1 MEKDILE
8 QTAAK
13 IQLQEELA
21 ASRVKLNESQA
32 ECESTKQQLN
42 TTVDDVELMRSQMKG
57 EVERHLSEVAE
68 IQSNMEKVEVRLEEE
83 VSQRVLL
90 EALKVELTGRLE
102 EKQAESEDSKKQLRL
117 KDEEIE
123 NLTHDMEITRT
134 SHLNKEALLTSSNDR
149 IQALTAQMGAMEDNH
164 RCEVEKFE
172 VEGRKRLDQLGS
184 AGEEM
189 GRLQAEVAELK
200 AEMERREELCKEHME
215 AFNRRN
221 AEAEHMKEGMSS
233 KVELLEKRLGDVED
247 LLKEE
252 EKKLKETQEV
262 SKEHEDNIR
271 SLKQELVAAKE
282 IKEQVQ
288 EGKQRQADLEAELEQ
303 LSTSKAEM
311 SVQMEMMAA
320 SS

>member
-8 QTAAK
+8 QTEAK
-13 IQLQEELA
+13 TQVQEELE
-21 ASRVKLNESQA
+21 ASRRNLEESQA
-32 ECESTKQQLN
+32 EVKTIQQQLN
-42 TTVDDVELMRSQMKG
+42 TTVGDLEVLISEMKD
-57 EVERHLSEVAE
+57 ETEKHLRHVGE
-68 IQSNMEKVEVRLEEE
+68 IQANKEKAEAQLEEE
-83 VSQRVLL
+83 VSQRVQL
-90 EALKVELTGRLE
+90 EALKVQLTGHLE
-102 EKQAESEDSKKQLRL
+102 EKQAENEKMKEQLRF

-149 IQALTAQMGAMEDNH
+149 IQALTVQMGAVEESH
-164 RCEVEKFE
+164 RCEVEKLE
-172 VEGRKRLDQLGS
+172 AEGRKRLDQLGS

-252 EKKLKETQEV
+252 EKKLKETRYTP
-262 SKEHEDNIR
+262 R
-271 SLKQELVAAKE
+271 SM
-282 IKEQVQ
+282 
-288 EGKQRQADLEAELEQ
+288 R
-303 LSTSKAEM
+303 TT
-311 SVQMEMMAA
+311 
-320 SS
+320 